1 MKTINLTEEHKS
13 KLLEMCKTL
22 FPEYKYWNLHDGVCD
37 LCSENTLDYSLKR
50 KPEWNSYFRTHWFE
64 FLVMQIT
71 PKILNGYV
79 DNCYSDSDLAHEDYY
94 VGNIKIIYLN
104 GSHPIDYVYE
114 EFKKTFKK

>member
-37 LCSENTLDYSLKR
+37 LCSENTLDYNLEG

-64 FLVMQIT
+64 FSWIILDKISEKLSPMKIKGLITHYGLVCFNRFDSIHPVDYLYDKFIQIKKDET
-71 PKILNGYV
+71 TK
-79 DNCYSDSDLAHEDYY
+79 
-94 VGNIKIIYLN
+94 
-104 GSHPIDYVYE
+104 SH
-114 EFKKTFKK
+114 